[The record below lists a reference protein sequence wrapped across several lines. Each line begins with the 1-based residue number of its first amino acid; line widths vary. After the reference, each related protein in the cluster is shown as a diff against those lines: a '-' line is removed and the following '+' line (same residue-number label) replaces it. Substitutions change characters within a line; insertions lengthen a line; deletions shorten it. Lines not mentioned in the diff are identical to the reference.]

1 MIGVWKNCKKCATNS
16 STLISEYRFRIASKK
31 DLKSHLKDSALS
43 SYSSAA
49 AEMIVCL
56 GWLTPSSGANG
67 IKRNYTSTT
76 MIAGGKREEAPEG
89 DAVTILGARPIH
101 QRRS

>member
-1 MIGVWKNCKKCATNS
+1 VNIVSGC
-16 STLISEYRFRIASKK
+16 LSEIASKK

-49 AEMIVCL
+49 PKMIVCL